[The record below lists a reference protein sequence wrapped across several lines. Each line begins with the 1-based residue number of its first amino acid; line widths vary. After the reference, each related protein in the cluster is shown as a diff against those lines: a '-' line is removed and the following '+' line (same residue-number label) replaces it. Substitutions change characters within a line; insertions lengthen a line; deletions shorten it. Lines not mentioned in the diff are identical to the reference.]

1 VLPALIERA
10 RKEVA
15 LARVV
20 GKFTVKV
27 GVRKLQRQLAGRNGS
42 ADETVVDDL
51 DPPIDLYEHVLE
63 AASTVASTSMTTT
76 SIRADDLVLPD
87 YDHLPAAHIVAKLPS
102 LTQLER
108 DAVEEYESANRHR
121 RTILGK
127 LDQLRVTR

>member
-20 GKFTVKV
+20 GKFTVRV
-27 GVRKLQRQLAGRNGS
+27 GVRKLQRQLAGGS
-42 ADETVVDDL
+42 GSEDPTVVDDL
-51 DPPIDLYEHVLE
+51 DSPIDLYEEVLE
-63 AASTVASTSMTTT
+63 AASTVASTSMATT
-76 SIRADDLVLPD
+76 SMRADDLVLPD
-87 YDHLPAAHIVAKLPS
+87 YDHLPAAHIVAKLAS
-102 LTQLER
+102 LTQRER

-127 LDQLRVTR
+127 LDQLRVSR